1 MNNNE
6 FSNDNN
12 TQFVLSYELLSLLRW
27 LADHDAEKL
36 KKMISKALSLG
47 LKEEVNRARQGKTEE
62 QTLEEIQHGILDF
75 FGLMEVLLHEA
86 MSENA
91 VQTAMQKNL
100 MPAIEQIDSAV
111 CDDATVRTSIE
122 KATAKIEHNPQENPK
137 EVLFK
142 ELLKRWKPQNK
153 NILN

>member
-12 TQFVLSYELLSLLRW
+12 TQFVLSYELLALLRW
-27 LADHDAEKL
+27 LVEHDAEKL
-36 KKMISKALSLG
+36 KKLIVKALASG
-47 LKEEVNRARQGKTEE
+47 LKDDVLRARQGRTEE
-62 QTLEEIQHGILDF
+62 QTLDEIQHGILDF
-75 FGLMEVLLHEA
+75 FGLLEVLLHEA
-86 MSENA
+86 MSESA

-100 MPAIEQIDSAV
+100 MPAIEQIDSAI
-111 CDDATVRTSIE
+111 CDDATLRSSLEKVTS
-122 KATAKIEHNPQENPK
+122 KIELNPDENAK
-137 EVLFK
+137 ELLFK